1 MEEDEKDC
9 IKIKYQ
15 LDTDKAED
23 FVEEITDLANKY
35 KIRLHCED
43 SIISFDLAE
52 IIKVN
57 EIIRLKEDK
66 KCQVKKK

>member
-1 MEEDEKDC
+1 MSKDF
-9 IKIKYQ
+9 
-15 LDTDKAED
+15 L
-23 FVEEITDLANKY
+23 EEITDLANKY

-43 SIISFDLAE
+43 SIISFDLSE

-66 KCQVKKK
+66 

>member
-1 MEEDEKDC
+1 MNEEDC

-15 LDTDKAED
+15 LDTDMARD
-23 FVEEITDLANKY
+23 FLEEITDLVNKY

-43 SIISFDLAE
+43 SIISFNLSE

-57 EIIRLKEDK
+57 EIIRAKENEQ
-66 KCQVKKK
+66 C